1 MVNKPIIYDNYLSLI
16 KRTLISDNQV
26 NYSQDII
33 VSRDMTDLCLVSNEA
48 IKVIL
53 YIGHTDYNH

>member
-33 VSRDMTDLCLVSNEA
+33 VSRYMTDLCLVSNEA